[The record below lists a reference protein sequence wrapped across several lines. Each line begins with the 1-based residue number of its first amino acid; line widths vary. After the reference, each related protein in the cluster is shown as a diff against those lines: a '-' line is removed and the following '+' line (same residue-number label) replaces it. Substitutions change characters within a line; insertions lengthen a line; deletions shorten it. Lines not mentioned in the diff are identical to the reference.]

1 MYLPLSAAME
11 QIAVAN
17 KTQVIYT
24 NLIFTAKM
32 RTISTVAY
40 DFYQK
45 ADVVEWIPRYKQVQK
60 RRT

>member
-1 MYLPLSAAME
+1 ME

-17 KTQVIYT
+17 KTQVICT

-40 DFYQK
+40 DLYQK

>member
-1 MYLPLSAAME
+1 MYLPLSAAIQ

-32 RTISTVAY
+32 RIISTVAY

-45 ADVVEWIPRYKQVQK
+45 PDVVE
-60 RRT
+60 

>member
-1 MYLPLSAAME
+1 MQ

-45 ADVVEWIPRYKQVQK
+45 PDVVE
-60 RRT
+60 